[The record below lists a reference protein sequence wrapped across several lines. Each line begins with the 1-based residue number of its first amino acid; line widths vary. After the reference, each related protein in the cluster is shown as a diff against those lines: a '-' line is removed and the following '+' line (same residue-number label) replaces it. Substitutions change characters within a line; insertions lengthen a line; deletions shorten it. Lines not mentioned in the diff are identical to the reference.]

1 MSQMVRYTRY
11 LVLSVLY
18 ALAVLTVAYML
29 KVEAMPYLALG
40 LAVLSTGYTY
50 FLFRLNQTNFSL
62 LAGLALATE
71 ALLLVAWGNSG
82 FELPWIVLGL
92 GLLAIMLGN
101 QSIRTSRLIASA
113 VQESGPEEPLFRA
126 VSLRGLLRVVYF
138 MGLVMLV
145 SLIVLVVSLNAS
157 IGTLTIPIAGAVI
170 LVILVALTLLATTRY
185 RTG

>member
-1 MSQMVRYTRY
+1 MSQVVRYTLY
-11 LVLSVLY
+11 LALSILY
-18 ALAVLTVAYML
+18 ALAALTLAYML
-29 KVEAMPYLALG
+29 DVEAMPYLALG

-62 LAGLALATE
+62 LAGIALATQ

-113 VQESGPEEPLFRA
+113 VQESGPEEPSFRA
-126 VSLRGLLRVVYF
+126 VSLRGLLRIVYF
-138 MGLVMLV
+138 VGLVMLV

-157 IGTLTIPIAGAVI
+157 IGTLTIPMAGAVI